1 MSCPWKLERPT
12 VGGHQHHDGGGR
24 VPRAGP
30 AACFGRIAGI
40 EHASSTASTES
51 PCTVLPVYLCTWVG
65 RALLTPPFSLDAKKA
80 WPCAAHVSVPQC
92 CSLSRSLVHIL
103 DHFTPKRSGRAA
115 TSCSVKLRSWKRR
128 SKSLRADPA
137 ACPAAATST
146 PSPYFT
152 AAAPGCVEGSSL
164 SSVWGELGI

>member
-103 DHFTPKRSGRAA
+103 DHFTPKRSGRA
-115 TSCSVKLRSWKRR
+115 TP
-128 SKSLRADPA
+128 PA
-137 ACPAAATST
+137 ASSCVAGSGGRNHCARTQPRVLPLLPPRPVHTLRLLHRAAWK
-146 PSPYFT
+146 
-152 AAAPGCVEGSSL
+152 AAH
-164 SSVWGELGI
+164 